1 MAKWYFVLVITLL
14 IGNNSYAQ
22 KLHLEIS
29 GTGANLYIEHEV
41 AAKEG
46 LYSIGRMYNV
56 TPKDLATYNKL
67 NVESGLTIS
76 QKIKIPLDKNNFTQS
91 EKVSGDEFLVPLYHT
106 VKAHETLFRLS
117 VNYEKVAIA
126 SLKKWNHLTS
136 NALSAGVPL
145 IVGFLK
151 VDKNQS
157 SLVSQVQTLIPSEQ
171 TVLTPTVNLQ
181 EKVKL
186 KEEKI
191 KPVEV
196 VTSLTQSDS
205 TIVVEKKSSKDF
217 KGGIFKELYEE
228 QIQKVSPTK
237 DYGVAGTFKS
247 TSGWQDGKYYC
258 FSNDAPSGTVL
269 KITDNATGKS
279 VYVKVLD
286 NIPDI
291 KQNEGLSLIISN
303 SAAEELGTGD
313 ARFNCSLTYAK
324 E

>member
-22 KLHLEIS
+22 ELHLEIS
-29 GTGANLYIEHEV
+29 GTGSKLYIEHEV

-56 TPKDLATYNKL
+56 APKDLATYNKL
-67 NVESGLTIS
+67 KIESGLTIS
-76 QKIKIPLDKNNFTQS
+76 QKINIPLEKNNFTQT
-91 EKVSGDEFLVPLYHT
+91 EKASGDEFLVPLYHT

-117 VNYEKVAIA
+117 VNYNKVAIA

-136 NALSAGVPL
+136 DAVSVGVPL

-151 VDKNQS
+151 VDKKES
-157 SLVSQVQTLIPSEQ
+157 SLVSQVHAVIPSVQ
-171 TVLTPTVNLQ
+171 TVLTPKVNPQ
-181 EKVKL
+181 EKVTVV
-186 KEEKI
+186 EEKV
-191 KPVEV
+191 KPEEV
-196 VTSLTQSDS
+196 VTNQPKEDS
-205 TIVVEKKSSKDF
+205 TIIVEKKTAINF
-217 KGGIFKELYEE
+217 NGGIFKELFEE
-228 QIQKVSPTK
+228 QISKATPIK

-269 KITDNATGKS
+269 KITDNATGKTI
-279 VYVKVLD
+279 YAKVLD

-303 SAAEELGTGD
+303 AAAEELGTGD
-313 ARFNCSLTYAK
+313 ARFNCSLTYVK
-324 E
+324 